1 MRRSL
6 TKGVL
11 EMIPQEE
18 ILEMLGKYDRKKIT
32 VATLGSHSALQI
44 LKGAREE
51 GFRTLAICK
60 KGREITY
67 ERFRAADEIVVVKDY
82 REILNEKML
91 KKLQEKNCILVP
103 HGSLIA
109 YVGAD
114 NIENS
119 LSLPLIGN
127 RGIFGYEADRS
138 AERRWLEE
146 AKIKM
151 PKETKNS
158 EEISGLSIVKFPGAK
173 GGRGYFL
180 VNSYGEFIKRSRE
193 MLKKKRIT
201 EEDLKKAT
209 IQEYIPGV
217 NIYISYFYSPLSE
230 EVELFGMDRRYEANI
245 DGLTRIPA
253 VDQTNS
259 YIEPSYVVVGNI
271 PIVARESLLGEVF
284 RMGDSIVAV
293 SKKIAP
299 PGMLGA
305 FCLETMVTHKLEFI
319 AFEIS
324 TRIVAGTNP
333 FTTGSPYSYLLYG
346 NNMGMGRR
354 IALEL
359 KNALKQGKEN
369 LLIT

>member
-1 MRRSL
+1 
-6 TKGVL
+6 
-11 EMIPQEE
+11 MIPQDE
-18 ILEMLGKYDRKKIT
+18 ILDLLGKYDRKKIT

-44 LKGAREE
+44 LKGAREA
-51 GFRTLAICK
+51 GFKTLVICRE
-60 KGREITY
+60 GREIVY
-67 ERFRAADEIVVVKDY
+67 ERFRAADEIIILKDY
-82 REILNEKML
+82 KEVLKSEML
-91 KKLQEKNCILVP
+91 KKLQEKNCVFVP

-109 YVGAD
+109 YVGAES
-114 NIENS
+114 IENE
-119 LSLPLIGN
+119 LRLPLIGN
-127 RGIFGYEADRS
+127 RGIFRYEADRS

-146 AKIKM
+146 ANIKM
-151 PKETKNS
+151 PKETKNPR
-158 EEISGLSIVKFPGAK
+158 EISALSIVKFPGAK

-180 VNSYGEFIKRSRE
+180 VSSHREFIIKSKK
-193 MLKKKRIT
+193 MLEKKRIT

-217 NIYISYFYSPLSE
+217 NVYISYFYSPLKN

-245 DGLTRIPA
+245 DGMARIPA
-253 VDQTNS
+253 ADQTNS
-259 YIEPSYVVVGNI
+259 YIEPSYVVVGNA

-284 RMGDSIVAV
+284 RMGDRIVEV

-333 FTTGSPYSYLLYG
+333 FTAGSPYSYLLYG
-346 NNMGMGRR
+346 NNMSMGRR
-354 IALEL
+354 IAVEL
-359 KNALKQGKEN
+359 KNALREGKEK

>member
-1 MRRSL
+1 
-6 TKGVL
+6 
-11 EMIPQEE
+11 MILQEE
-18 ILEMLGKYDRKKIT
+18 ILELLEDYDRKKIK

-60 KGREITY
+60 RGREVVY
-67 ERFRAADEIVVVKDY
+67 QRFRAADEILIVDDY
-82 REILNEKML
+82 KGMLSDEVL

-109 YVGAD
+109 YVGAE
-114 NIENS
+114 NIENK
-119 LSLPLIGN
+119 LKLPIIGN
-127 RGIFGYEADRS
+127 RGIFRYEADRS

-146 AKIKM
+146 AKITM
-151 PKETKNS
+151 PKETKNPK
-158 EEISGLSIVKFPGAK
+158 EISSLSIVKFPGAK

-180 VNSYGEFIKRSRE
+180 VNSYGEFVKKSRE
-193 MLKKKRIT
+193 MLRKKRIT
-201 EEDLKKAT
+201 EEDLKKVT
-209 IQEYIPGV
+209 IQEYVPGV
-217 NIYISYFYSPLSE
+217 NIYISYFYSPLKN
-230 EVELFGMDRRYEANI
+230 EVELFGMDSRYEANI

-253 VDQTNS
+253 VDQASS
-259 YIEPSYVVVGNI
+259 YIEPSYVVVGNA
-271 PIVARESLLGEVF
+271 PMVARESLLGEVF
-284 RMGDSIVAV
+284 RMGDSIVNV
-293 SKKIAP
+293 SKKIAS

-305 FCLETMVTHKLEFI
+305 FCLETMVTHRLEFI

-333 FTTGSPYSYLLYG
+333 FTAGSPYSYLLYG
-346 NNMGMGRR
+346 NNMSMGRR

-359 KNALKQGKEN
+359 KNALKEGKED